1 MPALAVSAAPYPVLR
16 RAAVATGLVFAV
28 SGMASASW
36 VSRLPEI
43 RHHLH
48 ASTGSLGTA
57 LLGAAIGSIL
67 GGPITGRMAHRFGS
81 RNVLAVTCAI
91 TGLGM
96 TGVAFAPSVPVLGVI
111 LIAFGFGYGSWDVAM
126 NIHGQGVEAAA
137 GKAWMPRYHAAW
149 SVGGFSGAGIG
160 AGMSALGVPVRVHL
174 VCAAIICFAA
184 VLGLLTMFLAD
195 RHVPEPHHEARPAG
209 KKVSLFTKHF
219 LALGAVMAA
228 ATLVEGAA
236 GDWLGIYFDDHR
248 GVGPAAGAA
257 AFTAFSVAMATS
269 RAAGTWLIEFRGR
282 AFAVFMS
289 GIVALAGVSLLLLSP
304 FLIGAYAGAVLWG
317 LGAATAFPAVI
328 SAAGETPGRSAEA
341 ISLVTPIGYTGF
353 LVGPP
358 VIGFLGQLMGLEHA
372 LWLVG
377 GLAVVIIALS
387 GATREVAPQK
397 QEKQAS
403 LTR

>member
-1 MPALAVSAAPYPVLR
+1 
-16 RAAVATGLVFAV
+16 
-28 SGMASASW
+28 
-36 VSRLPEI
+36 
-43 RHHLH
+43 
-48 ASTGSLGTA
+48 
-57 LLGAAIGSIL
+57 
-67 GGPITGRMAHRFGS
+67 
-81 RNVLAVTCAI
+81 
-91 TGLGM
+91 
-96 TGVAFAPSVPVLGVI
+96 
-111 LIAFGFGYGSWDVAM
+111 
-126 NIHGQGVEAAA
+126 
-137 GKAWMPRYHAAW
+137 
-149 SVGGFSGAGIG
+149 
-160 AGMSALGVPVRVHL
+160 VPVRVHL
-174 VCAAIICFAA
+174 VCAACFCFAA
-184 VLGLLTMFLAD
+184 VLALLTMFLAD
-195 RHVPEPHHEARPAG
+195 RHVPEPHHESAHTG

-282 AFAVFMS
+282 AFAVFLS

-304 FLIGAYAGAVLWG
+304 FLIGAYVGAVLWG

-358 VIGFLGQLMGLEHA
+358 VIGFLGQVMGLERA
-372 LWLVG
+372 LWFVG

-387 GATREVAPQK
+387 GATRERTVREPD
-397 QEKQAS
+397 KQAS